1 MILCRVGMKKK
12 LELFYFFTINNP
24 TSFKKKLHTQVVQ
37 RITNTLQ
44 LLNVASQPV
53 VCLNPA
59 FSQSGLLK
67 LGITANLQDSPFQK
81 GQTVDANN
89 LGDPGTKNWVPQ
101 FIGTKIHGVFLIA
114 SDTMTNINAMVSWLN
129 SVYGTD
135 ITNVYSLQGNI
146 RPPPYDGHESKYSI
160 SQLGSH
166 D

>member
-1 MILCRVGMKKK
+1 MKKK
-12 LELFYFFTINNP
+12 LELFYFFTINNS
-24 TSFKKKLHTQVVQ
+24 TSFKTKLHNQVVH

-53 VCLNPA
+53 VCLNLA

-67 LGITANLQDSPFQK
+67 LGINSNLQDTPFQK
-81 GQTVDANN
+81 GQTVDANH

-114 SDTMTNINAMVSWLN
+114 SDTMGNINAMVSWLN